1 MQIAVQEN
9 KCSGCKLCQQICAI
23 HHFKEQNPKKAA
35 VKIKAEFPAPGR
47 FTPKLCNQCGECA
60 DVCPAEAISLKNG
73 AYVIDPD
80 LCTLCEECVD
90 ACSKNAMTLPRGAE
104 TPVKCDL
111 CMKCTEICNTG
122 ALLAIPEARQAQVQE
137 ELHLCTG

>member
-35 VKIKAEFPAPGR
+35 VKIKAEFPVPGR
-47 FTPKLCNQCGECA
+47 FTPKLCDQCGDCA
-60 DVCPAEAISLKNG
+60 DVCPAEAIRMENS

-80 LCTLCEECVD
+80 LCTRCEACME
-90 ACSKNAMTLPRGAE
+90 ACSKQAMTLPRSAD

-122 ALLAIPEARQAQVQE
+122 ALVAMPQAHQAQVKE
-137 ELHLCTG
+137 ELYLCTG